1 MFNCGVVL
9 TCTADGKP
17 LWSIC
22 QMNADVPP
30 KADASGPPIRI
41 IGPYAFGSNVVFGN
55 TVEEVEELV
64 KKVLPREINLK
75 DPKTWFPGNPEW
87 IEEYLNS

>member
-1 MFNCGVVL
+1 
-9 TCTADGKP
+9 
-17 LWSIC
+17 
-22 QMNADVPP
+22 MNADVPP
-30 KADASGPPIRI
+30 KVDASGAPIRT